1 MTLKITTM
9 RRNNQLWPLLAIMLL
24 ALISCDAKL
33 PKSTSTRGIAK
44 IMCDESFQSIL
55 EQEIAV
61 FEYQYPEA
69 SIMPDYINEHDAL
82 DSLMHNKVDLI
93 ITSRDLTPE
102 QRKSLKTLGRGYRS
116 RKIAV
121 DAIAIIVN
129 KQNDIDE
136 LSMEDLSEIFTGKAK
151 RWGEVYP
158 TKLKNDSI
166 KILFDGS
173 GTGVVNYIKNKF
185 LKGGKFGS
193 NVYAKKSSPE
203 VFEAVEKSKNVIG
216 LIGVSWITS
225 DLKSV
230 EKPISEKYD
239 ELKENNEV
247 SVIDFTDRIKVMPVR
262 AMDKA
267 QGVKPYQAHIY
278 SGDYPLVRSIWA
290 IDASYNGT
298 LDHGFYAFLTGVIG
312 QKIILQTGI
321 LPAAEPVRFV
331 EVQ

>member
-24 ALISCDAKL
+24 ALISCDTKL

-290 IDASYNGT
+290 IDAYYNGT

>member
-1 MTLKITTM
+1 MK
-9 RRNNQLWPLLAIMLL
+9 RNRTNAMLLVAVMALL
-24 ALISCDAKL
+24 ALAACGDQR

-44 IMCDESFQSIL
+44 IMCEESFQSVL

-69 SIMPDYINEHDAL
+69 SIMPEYINEHASL
-82 DSLMHNKVDLI
+82 DSLMHKKVDLI
-93 ITSRDLTPE
+93 ITARDLTPE
-102 QRKSLKTLGRGYRS
+102 QRESLKRQGRGYRS
-116 RKIAV
+116 RMIAV

-136 LSMEDLSEIFTGKAK
+136 LSMDDLRDIFSGKVK
-151 RWGEVYP
+151 RWGEVFP

-166 KILFDGS
+166 RVLFDGS
-173 GTGVVNYIKNKF
+173 GTGIVHYMKDKF
-185 LKGGKFGS
+185 MNGGNFGP
-193 NVYAKKSSPE
+193 NVYAKQSSTE
-203 VFEAVEKSKNVIG
+203 VFEAVEKGKNVIG
-216 LIGVSWITS
+216 FIGVSWITS
-225 DLKSV
+225 DLKSA
-230 EKPISEKYD
+230 EKPIAEKYE
-239 ELKENNEV
+239 ELKNNNEV

-262 AMDKA
+262 GDDQV
-267 QGVKPYQAHIY
+267 QGVKPYQAHIN
-278 SGDYPLVRSIWA
+278 SGDYPLVRTIWA

-321 LPAAEPVRFV
+321 LPAAEPVRYV

>member
-1 MTLKITTM
+1 MTKMISTM
-9 RRNNQLWPLLAIMLL
+9 MKNKNLLLLLAIALL
-24 ALISCDAKL
+24 VLVSCDSKM

-44 IMCDESFQSIL
+44 IMCDESFQSVL

-69 SIMPDYINEHDAL
+69 SIMPEYINEHDAL

-102 QRKSLKTLGRGYRS
+102 QRNSLKKLGRAYRS
-116 RKIAV
+116 KKIAV

-129 KQNDIDE
+129 KANDIDE
-136 LSMEDLSEIFTGKAK
+136 LSMEDLREIFTGKVK

-166 KILFDGS
+166 KVLFDGS
-173 GTGVVNYIKNKF
+173 GTGVVNYMKEKF
-185 LKGGKFGS
+185 LDGGKFGS
-193 NVYAKKSSPE
+193 NVYAKKSSTE
-203 VFEAVEKSKNVIG
+203 VFDIVETNKNVIG
-216 LIGVSWITS
+216 FIGVSWITS
-225 DLKSV
+225 DLKSA

-262 AMDKA
+262 GDDKV
-267 QGVKPYQAHIY
+267 QGVKPYQAHIF

-290 IDASYNGT
+290 IDASYNGL
-298 LDHGFYAFLTGVIG
+298 LDHGFFTFLTGVIG

>member
-9 RRNNQLWPLLAIMLL
+9 KRNNQLWPLLAIMLL
-24 ALISCDAKL
+24 ALISCDTKL

-69 SIMPDYINEHDAL
+69 SIMPDYSNEHDAL

-185 LKGGKFGS
+185 L
-193 NVYAKKSSPE
+193 
-203 VFEAVEKSKNVIG
+203 
-216 LIGVSWITS
+216 
-225 DLKSV
+225 D
-230 EKPISEKYD
+230 
-239 ELKENNEV
+239 
-247 SVIDFTDRIKVMPVR
+247 
-262 AMDKA
+262 
-267 QGVKPYQAHIY
+267 
-278 SGDYPLVRSIWA
+278 
-290 IDASYNGT
+290 
-298 LDHGFYAFLTGVIG
+298 
-312 QKIILQTGI
+312 
-321 LPAAEPVRFV
+321 
-331 EVQ
+331 

>member
-1 MTLKITTM
+1 M
-9 RRNNQLWPLLAIMLL
+9 RRISFLCVVALVMLL
-24 ALISCDAKL
+24 VSCGDQR

-44 IMCDESFQSIL
+44 IMCDESFQSVL

-69 SIMPDYINEHDAL
+69 SIMPEYINEHDAL
-82 DSLMHNKVDLI
+82 DSLMHNNVDLI
-93 ITSRDLTPE
+93 IISRDLTPE
-102 QRKSLKTLGRGYRS
+102 QRKSLKRLGRGYRS

-136 LSMEDLSEIFTGKAK
+136 LSMDDLREMFTGQVK

-166 KILFDGS
+166 KLLFDGS
-173 GTGVVNYIKNKF
+173 GTGVVNYLKEQFIKD
-185 LKGGKFGS
+185 GKFGP
-193 NVYAKKSSPE
+193 NVYAKKSSTE
-203 VFEAVEKSKNVIG
+203 VFEAVEKGKNVIG
-216 LIGVSWITS
+216 FIGVSWITS
-225 DLKSV
+225 DLKSA
-230 EKPISEKYD
+230 EKPIAEKYE

-247 SVIDFTDRIKVMPVR
+247 SIIDFTDRIKVMPVR
-262 AMDKA
+262 GDE
-267 QGVKPYQAHIY
+267 QVHGVKPYQAHIF
-278 SGDYPLVRSIWA
+278 SGEYPLVRSIWA

-312 QKIILQTGI
+312 QKIILQTGV

>member
-9 RRNNQLWPLLAIMLL
+9 KRNNQLWPLLAIMLL
-24 ALISCDAKL
+24 VLISCDTKL

-298 LDHGFYAFLTGVIG
+298 LDHGFFAFLTGVIG

>member
-1 MTLKITTM
+1 MMK
-9 RRNNQLWPLLAIMLL
+9 NNHILLLLAFTLL
-24 ALISCDAKL
+24 TLVSCDTKL

-44 IMCDESFQSIL
+44 IMCDESFQSVL

-93 ITSRDLTPE
+93 ITSRDLTPD
-102 QRKSLKTLGRGYRS
+102 QRKSLKKLGRGYRS

-136 LSMEDLSEIFTGKAK
+136 LSMDASSEIFTSKVK
-151 RWGEVYP
+151 RWGEVSP

-173 GTGVVNYIKNKF
+173 GTGVVNYIKDKF
-185 LKGGKFGS
+185 LEGGKFGS
-193 NVYAKKSSPE
+193 NVYAKKSSTE
-203 VFEAVEKSKNVIG
+203 VFEEVEKNKNVIG

-225 DLKSV
+225 DLKSA

-267 QGVKPYQAHIY
+267 HGVKPYQAHIF

-298 LDHGFYAFLTGVIG
+298 LDHGFFAFLTGVIG